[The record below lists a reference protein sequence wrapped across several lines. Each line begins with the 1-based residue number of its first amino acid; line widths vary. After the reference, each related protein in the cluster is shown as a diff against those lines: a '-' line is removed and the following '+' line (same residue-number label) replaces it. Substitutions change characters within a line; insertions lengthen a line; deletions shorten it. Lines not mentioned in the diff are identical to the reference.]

1 MTHPMNLTTEMPR
14 LKDDVCSD
22 EDVNLNGYPSSLAEE
37 MGAASEVDLSKEMKG
52 DEERTVADE
61 EQLRR
66 TSSCHILPGL
76 GIKFQFGRRIPC

>member
-1 MTHPMNLTTEMPR
+1 
-14 LKDDVCSD
+14 
-22 EDVNLNGYPSSLAEE
+22 

-66 TSSCHILPGL
+66 TSSCHIY
-76 GIKFQFGRRIPC
+76 QVWE